1 MMRASMNIL
10 ARARKVFDLEIGA
23 VRGVRHRLGSDFVRA
38 VDLLQEC
45 LAANHKI
52 IVSGVGKS
60 GHIGHKIAATL
71 TSTGAPAVILDA
83 SDAVHGDLGVLSRGD
98 VVILLSYSG
107 RTDELLQ
114 LIPHIRRFE
123 NKIIALT
130 GHPSSPVA
138 KLADV
143 HLNIAVRQE
152 ACPLN
157 LAPTSSTTAMLVMGD
172 ALAMVLLEARGFKR
186 EDFASFHPGGAI
198 GRNLLLTARDVM
210 RPLSRVAVCRISD
223 PVDAALRE
231 ISAKRCGAAIVCT
244 PKGKLAGI
252 YTHGDFA
259 RSYQQDRA
267 IGQVPLRKV
276 MTRKPITVLADQLAV
291 EVLNIFEKNRI
302 EDLIVIGPDAKP
314 IGLVDIQD
322 LTRHRII

>member
-1 MMRASMNIL
+1 MDVL
-10 ARARKVFDLEIGA
+10 ARARKVFDVELGA
-23 VRGVRHRLGSDFVRA
+23 VRQVRNRIGSEFGRA
-38 VDLLQEC
+38 VELLLGC
-45 LAANHKI
+45 VSRKHKI
-52 IVSGVGKS
+52 LVSGVGKS

-114 LIPHIRRFE
+114 LVPHIRRFE
-123 NKIIALT
+123 NKIIAVT
-130 GHPSSPVA
+130 GNAKSPLA

-143 HLNIAVRQE
+143 HLDIAVGKE

-172 ALAMVLLEARGFKR
+172 ALAMVLLEVRGFRR

-198 GRNLLLTARDVM
+198 GRNLLLTAADVM
-210 RPLSRVAVCRISD
+210 RPLEQVAVCRLTD
-223 PVDAALRE
+223 PVDTALRE
-231 ISAKRCGAAIVCT
+231 ISAKRCGAAIVCSAG
-244 PKGKLAGI
+244 GKLAGV

-259 RSYQQDRA
+259 RSYQADRS
-267 IGQVPLRKV
+267 IGQAPLRKV
-276 MTRKPITVLADQLAV
+276 MTRDPITVGASQLAV

-302 EDLIVIGPDAKP
+302 EDLIVIDGNARPV
-314 IGLVDIQD
+314 GLIDIQD

>member
-1 MMRASMNIL
+1 MTYL
-10 ARARKVFDLEIGA
+10 ARAKKVFDLELGA
-23 VRGVRHRLGSDFVRA
+23 VRQVRNRIGPEFSKA
-38 VDLLQEC
+38 IDLLMAC
-45 LAANHKI
+45 VSANHKI

-83 SDAVHGDLGVLSRGD
+83 SDAVHGDLGLLGRGD

-107 RTDELLQ
+107 QSDELIQ
-114 LIPHIRRFE
+114 LVPHIRRFG

-130 GHPSSPVA
+130 GNPRSPVA
-138 KLADV
+138 TLADV
-143 HLNIAVRQE
+143 HLNIAVSKE

-186 EDFASFHPGGAI
+186 EDFANFHPGGAI
-198 GRNLLLTARDVM
+198 GRNLLLTAASVM
-210 RPLSRVAVCRISD
+210 RPLSQVAVCRVTD
-223 PVDAALRE
+223 PVDTALNE
-231 ISAKRCGAAIVCT
+231 ISAKRCGAVIVQT
-244 PKGKLAGI
+244 VRGKLAGVF
-252 YTHGDFA
+252 THGDFA
-259 RSYQQDRA
+259 RSYQANRS
-267 IGQVPLRKV
+267 IGKTPLHKV
-276 MTRKPITVLADQLAV
+276 MTRQPISVRADQLVA

-302 EDLIVIGPDAKP
+302 EDLIVVDANAKP
-314 IGLVDIQD
+314 IGLIDIQD